1 MNHFDL
7 PQLPELENLTNL
19 PIPHP
24 KQLPTAVEI
33 QYATLVINDLDKG
46 IGSLKTKI
54 HELQVQLQGLQK
66 KRKNYLS
73 YIAPFRRLPA
83 EIVSEIV
90 WMWLYDGGYILD
102 LAHINSQFRNAVF
115 GTRSIWRH
123 IRLTSEDDP
132 PFWFYRFVSQIISIY
147 ILIL

>member
-7 PQLPELENLTNL
+7 PQSPELENLANL

-33 QYATLVINDLDKG
+33 QYSTMIINDMDES
-46 IGSLKTKI
+46 IGNLKTKI
-54 HELQVQLQGLQK
+54 HELQVRLQGLQR
-66 KRKNYLS
+66 KRENYAS

-83 EIVSEIV
+83 EILSEIV
-90 WMWLYDGGYILD
+90 RMGLYDGGYILD
-102 LAHINSQFRNAVF
+102 LAHINSQFRDAVF

-123 IRLTSEDDP
+123 IRLSSDDDP
-132 PFWFYRFVSQIISIY
+132 PFWFYRFVS
-147 ILIL
+147 